1 MSEPR
6 ENAPLVELIAELRWS
21 PDPSQ
26 MVFPQVMGGQ
36 PGPQLITGNAQEG
49 FFLRFGN
56 EAHRLQHL
64 DTERLMPGG
73 FPATLHQPVYRFRQ
87 RTPQGQTTTL
97 YQVGPGLFS
106 ANAVPP
112 YESWSTF
119 EPVVR
124 NGVQA
129 LIASRDRSE
138 IEVPFSAISLRYIDA
153 FTPYHTEGRDVRSF
167 LQDVLGVSIQ
177 IPEGLTQHLRTGETI
192 RPVLQLQ
199 IPMQDGYVMNVAFGE
214 GVAND
219 IPAVMMDATI
229 STTFPITASLD
240 AVMQVFAQEH
250 AAIDS
255 SFTSLIARISHLMPV
270 RARREQ

>member
-1 MSEPR
+1 MSDPR
-6 ENAPLVELIAELRWS
+6 ENAPLVELIAELRWL

-26 MVFPQVMGGQ
+26 MIFPQTMGGQ
-36 PGPQLITGNAQEG
+36 VGPQLITGNAQEG
-49 FFLRFGN
+49 FYLRFGN
-56 EAHRLQHL
+56 EAHRLQHS

-87 RTPQGQTTTL
+87 RTAQDQTTTL

-112 YESWSTF
+112 YESWAAF

-129 LIASRDRSE
+129 LLASRDQSE
-138 IEVPFSAISLRYIDA
+138 VNAPFSAISLRYIDA
-153 FTPYHTEGRDVRSF
+153 FTPHHTEGRDVRSF
-167 LQDVLGVSIQ
+167 LQDILGISIQ
-177 IPEGLTQHLRTGETI
+177 VPDALMQHLRTGEAI
-192 RPVLQLQ
+192 KPVLQLQ

-219 IPAVMMDATI
+219 IPAVMMDTTI
-229 STTFPITASLD
+229 STTFPIQPSLD
-240 AVMQVFAQEH
+240 AVMQVFGQAH

-255 SFTSLIARISHLMPV
+255 SFNSLIERISHLMPT